1 MADLTE
7 KVEALERRLD
17 KLSNVFDHIRK
28 SLASKHPK
36 RRHSVRTKTLSGR
49 PEWVEEIVQH
59 FNEIS
64 AELKSVK
71 KTLDTR
77 SSTDTGTSQSDA
89 SATNAEAAPEA
100 ELQYE
105 APSQRQCAEQVPPAI
120 PENGQQE
127 SAATNAPEPAG
138 LPSPPSPP
146 GQNITTKEPPPQA
159 HQVPVSCEASLRPA
173 SLNESLSRTT
183 QLNDA
188 FLDLQSEEG
197 NAPTFH
203 CNYEDISGNLN
214 EGKLERFS
222 SDPRVKKKGFFK
234 ITVGDLPPL
243 NVREASFVQPGK
255 DHCTN
260 FSCESDSQGFVKLS
274 KEQNREIVF
283 PSFPLPESQ
292 KESWS
297 QEELKQFWEATLRKL
312 PQDMS
317 YVIGDPLFP
326 DIELSPG
333 EGLKRIDGYENLSG
347 IGTTYAYLSGG
358 VCFSIM
364 HKEDA
369 EFLSLNLLRSG
380 GHKLWLLV
388 EPAYGE
394 ELERHMRQK
403 FPGMAT
409 CSQAVR
415 HLIRA
420 ILPSKLDEWKIPYS
434 LIYTK
439 PGEGVVTMRGAY
451 HQVLNEGDGN
461 YAIAINLLPGSLPTI
476 PKGYKFCQ
484 KTCDPHAITAAHLRL
499 REEGRPLVEVQ
510 ANKRTCPQRDKVT
523 AVQPNIISSK
533 RNAMQAEVQANKRTR
548 LPRDR
553 VTALQPSII
562 PSKRK
567 AIPAESQSVTPLVP
581 PQIGSLLEA
590 VGGKEA
596 FHHLWSLIYSWR
608 DRSKPFFENNGGAP
622 AVQLVQAIGALEKKS
637 HLTEFLDRFAKVK
650 LVEVIDGKKDGRVQA
665 DPVAIT
671 NLINGLRWENDRT
684 NRKKLH
690 RYLEEGRRWKKICG
704 SFDGLLCLIPP
715 NRENGGSL
723 HVSGSAFKELSGRDI
738 ELFHSL
744 LNANKYVQPLC
755 RVGETFQASILSD
768 AEVPEFKWEG
778 EDPKEISRM
787 SMKELDPFMAKF
799 HVITENEYK
808 PEKYDWPKPDRWL
821 WDWPQ
826 HPMWVPYSD
835 RQCELCDLCTK
846 ENICDCITTCLP
858 ENKPRITN
866 EGRKGQGVRAIGL
879 TYLKDQILG
888 EFCGE
893 IVPLETH
900 EDGWPMEF
908 IRPDL
913 NDEPVA
919 QIYPRERGNWV
930 RKVNHSCDPSTEF
943 RVMKIS
949 GWWRQMLVATR
960 EIPHNCEITAFCGR
974 NFLKGQG
981 KECLCDGCSGRSTP
995 QRG

>member
-1 MADLTE
+1 MADVAE

-17 KLSNVFDHIRK
+17 KLSNVFDQILTTK
-28 SLASKHPK
+28 LPK
-36 RRHSVRTKTLSGR
+36 RRHSVRTKASSGR
-49 PEWVEEIVQH
+49 PEWVKEIVRH
-59 FNEIS
+59 FDEIS

-77 SSTDTGTSQSDA
+77 SSADTGTSQSEA
-89 SATNAEAAPEA
+89 LATNAEAAPEA

-105 APSQRQCAEQVPPAI
+105 APPQLQCAEQVPPAI
-120 PENGQQE
+120 PENVQQQ
-127 SAATNAPEPAG
+127 SVANNAPKPVG
-138 LPSPPSPP
+138 FPSPTSPP
-146 GQNITTKEPPPQA
+146 GQNITTKVSPPQA
-159 HQVPVSCEASLRPA
+159 HRVPVSCVAPLTPA
-173 SLNESLSRTT
+173 SSNESLRRTT
-183 QLNDA
+183 QPNDA
-188 FLDLQSEEG
+188 FLDLRSEEG

-203 CNYEDISGNLN
+203 CNHEDISGNLN
-214 EGKLERFS
+214 EGMLERFS

-243 NVREASFVQPGK
+243 NVKEASFVQPGK
-255 DHCTN
+255 HHCTN
-260 FSCESDSQGFVKLS
+260 FSCQSDSQGFVRLK

-297 QEELKQFWEATLRKL
+297 REELRHFWEATLRKL

-388 EPAYGE
+388 EPAYGK
-394 ELERHMRQK
+394 ELERHMRQE
-403 FPGMAT
+403 FPEMAT

-415 HLIRA
+415 HLSRA

-439 PGEGVVTMRGAY
+439 PGEGVVTMRGTY

-461 YAIAINLLPGSLPTI
+461 YAIAINLLPSSLPTI

-499 REEGRPLVEVQ
+499 RGEGGPLVEVE
-510 ANKRTCPQRDKVT
+510 ANTRTNVPQDTVT
-523 AVQPNIISSK
+523 VEQPSNNSSK
-533 RNAMQAEVQANKRTR
+533 RKAIPAEVKANKRTR
-548 LPRDR
+548 LPRDT
-553 VTALQPSII
+553 VTVEQPSNNS
-562 PSKRK
+562 SKKK
-567 AIPAESQSVTPLVP
+567 AIPAESHSATPLVP
-581 PQIGSLLEA
+581 PQICSLLTA
-590 VGGKEA
+590 VCGKEA
-596 FHHLWSLIYSWR
+596 FHHLCSLIYSWR
-608 DRSKPFFENNGGAP
+608 DRSKPFLKIDDDGTPG
-622 AVQLVQAIGALEKKS
+622 VQLVQAIGALEKRS
-637 HLTEFLDRFAKVK
+637 HLAVFLDRFFKVK
-650 LVEVIDGKKDGRVQA
+650 LAEEIDGKKDGRVQA

-671 NLINGLRWENDRT
+671 KLINGLGWEDDGR
-684 NRKKLH
+684 NRKKVH
-690 RYLEEGRRWKKICG
+690 RYLNEGRRWKKICG

-715 NRENGGSL
+715 NLENGGNP
-723 HVSGSAFKELSGRDI
+723 HASGSTFRELSGNDI

-744 LNANKYVQPLC
+744 LKANKFRQPLC
-755 RVGETFQASILSD
+755 RVGKIFQASILSD

-778 EDPKEISRM
+778 EDPKDISRM
-787 SMKELDPFMAKF
+787 SMKELDLFMEKF
-799 HVITENEYK
+799 HVITENEYE
-808 PEKYDWPKPDRWL
+808 PAGYDWPKPDGWL
-821 WDWPQ
+821 WDWPR
-826 HPMWVPYSD
+826 HPMWVPPSD
-835 RQCELCDLCTK
+835 ERQCELCHLCTK
-846 ENICDCITTCLP
+846 EKICDCISTCLP
-858 ENKPRITN
+858 KNKPRITN

-893 IVPLETH
+893 VVPLDTH
-900 EDGWPMEF
+900 KDGWPMEF

-930 RKVNHSCDPSTEF
+930 RKVNHSCDPTAEF

-960 EIPHNCEITAFCGR
+960 EIPHNCEITASCGR
-974 NFLKGQG
+974 SFLKGQG
-981 KECLCDGCSGRSTP
+981 KECLCDGCSGCSTH
-995 QRG
+995 Q